1 MYTGISLQYIQ
12 FFEVVNAI
20 KTFRSQWMHFLK
32 REHFKCWTRQYISIT
47 MKEQWACVKA
57 LGNGNKVWMLAVG
70 YVTH

>member
-32 REHFKCWTRQYISIT
+32 REHFKCWTRQIYMYKYYNERT
-47 MKEQWACVKA
+47 
-57 LGNGNKVWMLAVG
+57 VG
-70 YVTH
+70 LCEGPG